1 MICVAML
8 ESKMENPK
16 AGFWECSLSG
26 NGSVPFLCQLSWGYE
41 TSQTLIKSQSIL
53 ANTSEQLLVYHI
65 SGCFKYT
72 VTDAPVSG
80 QNITIHHH
88 CWIFLDL
95 MQVPWFSWL
104 KASSLGEYAGM
115 WTYHGQKMAMPAN
128 FETSFEIFTGITI
141 IQPWPCKVGVDN
153 WKSISIWN

>member
-16 AGFWECSLSG
+16 AGFWECSLLG

-104 KASSLGEYAGM
+104 RPHPWVSTQECELI
-115 WTYHGQKMAMPAN
+115 MAKK
-128 FETSFEIFTGITI
+128 
-141 IQPWPCKVGVDN
+141 WPCRR
-153 WKSISIWN
+153 ISKHRSRFSRESPSFSLDRAK

>member
-1 MICVAML
+1 MILCVAML

-16 AGFWECSLSG
+16 AGFLRTFSLGKWICSLSVSAVLRVW
-26 NGSVPFLCQLSWGYE
+26 NIPNTYQVPKYS
-41 TSQTLIKSQSIL
+41 SQYKR
-53 ANTSEQLLVYHI
+53 AALVYHV
-65 SGCFKYT
+65 SGCFRYT

-104 KASSLGEYAGM
+104 RPHPWVSAQECELI
-115 WTYHGQKMAMPAN
+115 MAKK
-128 FETSFEIFTGITI
+128 
-141 IQPWPCKVGVDN
+141 WPCRR
-153 WKSISIWN
+153 ISKHRSRFSRESPSFSLDRAK